1 MHEHAHHHHHGHQSG
16 KRLRAAFFLNLMFAV
31 LEVVGGLWTNS
42 MAILS
47 DALHDLGDS
56 VALGMAW
63 FLDRLA
69 QRKGDAVFSFGYRRF
84 SLLGALINALILFG
98 GSLIILVN
106 AVPRILSPE
115 GAYAP
120 GMIAFA
126 LLGIV
131 VNGAAVLR
139 LKGGATENER
149 VVTWHLLE
157 DVLGWVAV
165 LVVSVV
171 MLFFDAPVLDP
182 ILAVLVTL
190 YVLWNVIKSLK
201 RTLIL
206 FLQGVPETI
215 LLGDVEAAI
224 LAVEGVQSVHHIHVW
239 SQDGEH
245 HVLTAHVVADQSV
258 SLLESQTLRQNIQE
272 AVRKFGIGHTTI
284 EIEDPHGE
292 GCPAGADCY

>member
-1 MHEHAHHHHHGHQSG
+1 MHDHAHHHHGRQSG
-16 KRLRAAFFLNLMFAV
+16 KRLRTAFFLNLTFTI

-69 QRKGDAVFSFGYRRF
+69 QRKGDALFSFGYRRF
-84 SLLGALINALILFG
+84 SLLGALLNALILIG
-98 GSLIILVN
+98 GSLFILVH
-106 AVPRILSPE
+106 AVPRMLSPE

-120 GMIAFA
+120 GMIGFA
-126 LLGIV
+126 LLGII

-139 LKGGATENER
+139 LRGGATENER

-157 DVLGWVAV
+157 DVLGWAAV

-171 MLFFDAPVLDP
+171 MLFFDLPVLDP

-206 FLQGVPETI
+206 FLQGVPETM

-224 LAVEGVQSVHHIHVW
+224 MAVEGVRSVHHLHLW

-245 HVLTAHVVADQSV
+245 HVLTAHVVAERSG
-258 SLLESQTLRQNIQE
+258 SLLEAQALRRNIQE
-272 AVRKFGIGHTTI
+272 AMQKFGIGHTTI
-284 EIEDPHGE
+284 EIEDPNGE